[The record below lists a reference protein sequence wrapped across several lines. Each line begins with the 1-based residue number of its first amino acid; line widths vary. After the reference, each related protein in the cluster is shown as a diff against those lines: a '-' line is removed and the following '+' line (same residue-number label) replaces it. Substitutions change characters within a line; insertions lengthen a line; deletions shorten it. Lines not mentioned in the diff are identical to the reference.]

1 MINETHAIGR
11 VIKAAL
17 DLAAERPWQDV
28 TLRDIADRSGVALA
42 DLRNDFK
49 GKPAILA
56 KFIRLVDDAVL
67 AKAPGRD
74 PGQPARDR
82 VFDVLMTR
90 LEVLEPYKSAIRSIA
105 DAPGTGLAV
114 AKNTMASQAW
124 MLHAAGIP
132 TDGPLGTARV
142 AGLASVYSS
151 LLRTWLD
158 EADPA
163 YPRTMA
169 ALDRRLKR
177 GEAVLKSLD
186 DVQAF
191 AGRLAD
197 VFSPRRR
204 TEGERTTATPPAS
217 EPPAEPPV
225 ATV

>member
-1 MINETHAIGR
+1 MLNETHAAGR

-28 TLRDIADRSGVALA
+28 ALRDIADRAGVPLA
-42 DLRNDFK
+42 DIRNDFK
-49 GKPAILA
+49 SKPAILA

-74 PGQPARDR
+74 HDQSPRDR
-82 VFDVLMTR
+82 IFDVLMTR

-105 DAPGTGLAV
+105 DAPGSGLAV
-114 AKNTMASQAW
+114 ARNAMASQAW
-124 MLHAAGIP
+124 MLHAAGIG

-142 AGLASVYSS
+142 AGLATIYSS

-158 EADPA
+158 ETDPA

-177 GEAVLKSLD
+177 GEAVLKSVD

-191 AGRLAD
+191 AGRIRDA
-197 VFSPRRR
+197 FRPRSRPAA
-204 TEGERTTATPPAS
+204 EPAAPETTPST
-217 EPPAEPPV
+217 PPV